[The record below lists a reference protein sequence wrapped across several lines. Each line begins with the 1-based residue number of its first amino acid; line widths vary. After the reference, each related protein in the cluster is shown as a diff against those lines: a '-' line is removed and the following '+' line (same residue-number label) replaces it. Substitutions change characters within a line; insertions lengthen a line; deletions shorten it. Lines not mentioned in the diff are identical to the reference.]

1 MNFIHLH
8 PGGGGCS
15 HPGGLP
21 ARGGLLPPESPLDVV
36 GRRGGEDAEDGVV
49 VGQGPH
55 HVRTTARPT
64 EPEMVYGTVNVAN
77 LQSQTDVLPKYL
89 GSAEILFAYLSII

>member
-1 MNFIHLH
+1 
-8 PGGGGCS
+8 
-15 HPGGLP
+15 
-21 ARGGLLPPESPLDVV
+21 VV

-49 VGQGPH
+49 VGQGPP

-64 EPEMVYGTVNVAN
+64 EPEMVYGTINVAN
-77 LQSQTDVLPKYL
+77 SPDIQSQTDVLPKYL